1 MHAKHSVNLDNKIFL
16 VFMKMTQMTSL
27 FNQNEIFF
35 VFFEFVN
42 LLHGRCI
49 CMSLSRMYIEYYQF
63 IIMFYGCHRRWCNK
77 VMILN
82 ELLRFKKKIYWFFSD
97 FFKMMVQFSAATNDG
112 WIFYI
117 YCEWFFSRIWMEKIK
132 NNLS

>member
-1 MHAKHSVNLDNKIFL
+1 MSTNLVCKMRIKRIISMEKFKKKLFYDIFITSKMHAKHSVNLDNKIFL

-82 ELLRFKKKIYWFFSD
+82 ELLFFLKKFFTD
-97 FFKMMVQFSAATNDG
+97 FLV
-112 WIFYI
+112 IFL
-117 YCEWFFSRIWMEKIK
+117 K
-132 NNLS
+132 